1 MAKCQSC
8 HHGINSTYIRNGSKG
23 SLRKIGYFCCNC
35 SVYYNTDK
43 KLYTVNEKVYTVFR
57 NSQIIEP
64 AYGIQDNENITTISS
79 SYNKK
84 SNISD
89 SNSTL
94 MAVARPRFELGSK
107 APKASMLVRYIRYLI
122 MLPGFPGILL

>member
-1 MAKCQSC
+1 MTKCQNC
-8 HHGINSTYIRNGSKG
+8 HHGINSTYIREGMNS
-23 SLRKIGYFCCNC
+23 SLKKIGYYCNTC
-35 SVYYNTDK
+35 NIHYGIDK

-57 NSQIIEP
+57 DSQIIEP
-64 AYGIQDNENITTISS
+64 ADKIQDNENIITISS
-79 SYNKK
+79 SINRK
-84 SNISD
+84 SNISY
-89 SNSTL
+89 SKPII

>member
-1 MAKCQSC
+1 MRKC
-8 HHGINSTYIRNGSKG
+8 I
-23 SLRKIGYFCCNC
+23 
-35 SVYYNTDK
+35 
-43 KLYTVNEKVYTVFR
+43 VFR
-57 NSQIIEP
+57 DRQIIEP
-64 AYGIQDNENITTISS
+64 AYRIQNNENITTIPLNI
-79 SYNKK
+79 NKK

-89 SNSTL
+89 SKPII

>member
-1 MAKCQSC
+1 MTKCQNC
-8 HHGINSTYIRNGSKG
+8 HHGFNSTYIREGVNGSPK
-23 SLRKIGYFCCNC
+23 KIGYYCNTC
-35 SVYYNTDK
+35 NIHYGINK
-43 KLYTVNEKVYTVFR
+43 KLYTVNEKLYTVFR
-57 NSQIIEP
+57 DSQIIEP
-64 AYGIQDNENITTISS
+64 SNKIQIMRRLQQFSQISI
-79 SYNKK
+79 K

-89 SNSTL
+89 SKPII